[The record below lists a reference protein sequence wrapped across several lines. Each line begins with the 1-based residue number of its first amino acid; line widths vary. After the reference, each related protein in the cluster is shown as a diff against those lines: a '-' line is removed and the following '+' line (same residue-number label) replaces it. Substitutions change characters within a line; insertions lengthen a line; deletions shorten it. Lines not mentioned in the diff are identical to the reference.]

1 MAQITSGVRAILS
14 SPHVY
19 NTFQAIMGAR
29 RGRQEF
35 AEVDIRAVDGDRVL
49 DIGCGT
55 GEIRPYLPAV
65 DYVGFDI
72 SPDYI
77 RAAQSKF
84 GETGT
89 FHCRLFGRED
99 VARMPP
105 ADIVLAIGLLHH
117 LDDGTA
123 REFMELAKSALKPGG
138 RLIALDPC
146 LVEGQNPV
154 ARFLVNRDRGQ
165 NVRDEG
171 GYIRLASSVFRNVSH
186 RTRHT
191 RWIPYTH
198 FIMQCSTESPTM

>member
-1 MAQITSGVRAILS
+1 MAQITTGVRAILS

-35 AEVDIRAVDGDRVL
+35 AEVDIRAAAGDRVL

-77 RAAQSKF
+77 SAAQSKF
-84 GETGT
+84 GDMGT

-99 VARMPP
+99 VARMPA

-117 LDDGTA
+117 LDDATA
-123 REFMELAKSALKPGG
+123 LEFMELAKSALKPGG

-146 LVEGQNPV
+146 LVEGQNPI
-154 ARFLVNRDRGQ
+154 ARFLVSRDRGQ
-165 NVRDEG
+165 NVRDEE
-171 GYIRLASSVFRNVSH
+171 GYIRLANSVFGNVSH

-198 FIMQCSTESPTM
+198 FIMQCSMESVVA